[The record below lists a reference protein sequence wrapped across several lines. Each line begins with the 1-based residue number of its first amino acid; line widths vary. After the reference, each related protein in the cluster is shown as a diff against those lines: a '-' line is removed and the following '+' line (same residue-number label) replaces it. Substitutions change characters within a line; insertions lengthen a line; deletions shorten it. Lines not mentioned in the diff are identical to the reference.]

1 MPGDCNIYVFSS
13 CKCLTQK
20 KKKEKR
26 KKDTLSRFYLNDIKP
41 EFDENNL
48 IRHVRFTLSN
58 LPISQSRLE
67 QFLLQTKSDCYT
79 INGWPEKHQI
89 PRESVL
95 KIP

>member
-1 MPGDCNIYVFSS
+1 M
-13 CKCLTQK
+13 
-20 KKKEKR
+20 
-26 KKDTLSRFYLNDIKP
+26 SRFYLNDIKP

-95 KIP
+95 KYRNFT

>member
-1 MPGDCNIYVFSS
+1 MN
-13 CKCLTQK
+13 
-20 KKKEKR
+20 
-26 KKDTLSRFYLNDIKP
+26 RFYLNDIKP

-95 KIP
+95 KMP